1 MSTVSNQEPEAI
13 VYRRVQQW
21 SVYLGLVLLL
31 LTFVIYVSGLMD
43 SYIAPTELDDF
54 WSLSVR
60 EYIEAAEIE
69 TGWGWLGMLHYAD
82 FLNFVGVAFLA
93 SVTLLCYVAIIPVLL
108 REGKTIYAVLAI
120 VQVVVLALAAS
131 GVVGV
136 A

>member
-1 MSTVSNQEPEAI
+1 MSTLSHQEPEVV

-31 LTFVIYVSGLMD
+31 LTFIVYASGLMD
-43 SYIAPTELDDF
+43 PYIAPTELDDF

-69 TGWGWLGMLHYAD
+69 TGWAWVGMLRYAD

-93 SVTLLCYVAIIPVLL
+93 SVTVLCYVAIIPVLV
-108 REGKTIYAVLAI
+108 RDRKTIYTVLAI
-120 VQVVVLALAAS
+120 VQVFVLALAAS
-131 GVVGV
+131 GIVGV